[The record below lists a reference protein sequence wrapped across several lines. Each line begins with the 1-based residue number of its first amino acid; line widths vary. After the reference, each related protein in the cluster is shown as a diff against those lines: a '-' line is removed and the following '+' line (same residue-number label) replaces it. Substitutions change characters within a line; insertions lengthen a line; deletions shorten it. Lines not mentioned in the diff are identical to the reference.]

1 MSSVCEADA
10 VNYCQ
15 QMVKVGHK
23 RKSMFLMCSEKVR
36 ATDNDCVSI
45 KIDISFQVKIVFIY
59 LYKYLYYI

>member
-1 MSSVCEADA
+1 MNVDFTSV
-10 VNYCQ
+10 NS
-15 QMVKVGHK
+15 VGHKRENIK